1 MKQATPSLPPVPAS
15 VLHLLHQAA
24 DRRPTATAISFEG
37 VRLSYSQLRGVVGAL
52 ARKLSRRVRPG
63 TRVALLM
70 QNSLDLAVAIHAVHS
85 LRAQVAALNPAYAP
99 QELAHMLE
107 DAQPSMVI
115 HDDSVRHDVRSL
127 CAWLPPE
134 SILATKGGAAFA
146 ELAAQPF
153 ELPQQLPTH
162 DDLATL
168 QYTGGTTGRPKGV
181 DILHRQLAWN
191 IAQREAWLPTDDG
204 DEVVLCTTP
213 LFHVSAV
220 AMCLHL
226 SLYAAS
232 ELVIHRRFDARRV
245 LDTIASARVTR
256 MAGVP
261 TVFHD
266 LLHAAGPDERSR
278 LGSLRSCYSGAAPLP
293 AEMLERFEN
302 VTGCAIYE
310 GYGASEAGPCL
321 TYNPVHARRK
331 PGSVGLPVLASEL
344 RIVDVESGLTVARP
358 GPTGEVH
365 VRGPHVMA
373 GYRNHPAATAAVL
386 QDGWYATGDIGSLD
400 ADGYLTLQGRR
411 HDTINVGGYKVYPL
425 EVERVLLAC
434 PGVAEAAAFAV
445 PDERLGHVVHAWVT
459 PLPGATPDAAALINT
474 CSGQLAR
481 YKVPRRI
488 GVIDRLPRTAVGK
501 LARSRLG
508 PVAA

>member
-1 MKQATPSLPPVPAS
+1 MTLVAPSLPPVPAS

-24 DRRPTATAISFEG
+24 DRRPTAVAISFEG
-37 VRLSYSQLRGVVGAL
+37 VRLSYAQLRGVVGAL
-52 ARKLSRRVRPG
+52 AHKLSRRVGPG
-63 TRVALLM
+63 MRVALLM

-85 LRAQVAALNPAYAP
+85 LQAQVAALNPAYAR

-115 HDDSVRHDVRSL
+115 HDDTVPHDVKSL
-127 CAWLPPE
+127 CSWLPHD
-134 SILATKGGAAFA
+134 SILAANGGAAFA
-146 ELAAQPF
+146 ELAAHPR
-153 ELPQQLPTH
+153 ELPEQLPSH

-181 DILHRQLAWN
+181 NILHRQLAWN
-191 IAQREAWLPTDDG
+191 IAQREAWLPTNDG

-226 SLYAAS
+226 SLHAAS

-261 TVFHD
+261 TVYHD
-266 LLHAAGPDERSR
+266 LLRAAGPNERRR

-293 AEMLERFEN
+293 AEMLERFES

-321 TYNPVHARRK
+321 TYNPAHARRK

-344 RIVDVESGLTVARP
+344 RIVDVESGRP
-358 GPTGEVH
+358 ASGPGQSGEVH

-373 GYRNHPAATAAVL
+373 GYRNQPAATAAVL
-386 QDGWYATGDIGSLD
+386 RDGWYATGDIGSLD
-400 ADGYLTLQGRR
+400 ADGYLTLEGRR

-434 PGVAEAAAFAV
+434 PGVGEAAAFGVA
-445 PDERLGHVVHAWVT
+445 DERLGQVVHAWVT
-459 PLPGATPDAAALINT
+459 PLPGTSLDASVLIDR
-474 CSGQLAR
+474 CHGQLTR

-488 GVIDRLPRTAVGK
+488 GIIDELPRTPVGK
-501 LARSRLG
+501 LARSRLA